1 MKCTILH
8 ETRGR
13 MRVHTMQGA
22 MSLQQADILEAYLN
36 RVSGVTKAT
45 VYDRTGDA
53 VICYDGP
60 RETVTKALSSFAYA
74 KEQALAPEH
83 SSRAL
88 NRDFEDKLVASLCWR
103 GIKQLF
109 VPSSVRTLITVAR
122 SVPYIK
128 AGMTCLMHRKIQVPV
143 LDATAITVSMLRK
156 DFKTASSIM
165 FLLGIG
171 DILDEWTHKKSVAD
185 LAQTMS
191 LNVDKVWKETDA
203 GSVLVP
209 VADVQVG
216 DRIVIHTGNVIP
228 LDGKVVSGEAMVNQA
243 SITGE
248 PLAVR
253 KAEGGYVYAG
263 TVVEEGDCTICVEKS
278 AGSGRYDRIIRMIEE
293 SEKLKSATE
302 DHASHLADQLVPYS
316 LGATALVW
324 LLTGNMTKALAVLM
338 VDFSCALK
346 LSMPIAVLSAMKE
359 ASDYHLSV
367 KGGRFL
373 EAVSDASTIV
383 FDKTGTLTKGE
394 PEVAGIT
401 LLGGADRKQVLSLA
415 ASLGAM
421 NKHPLS
427 AAIVRE
433 AKKEHAEIQP
443 VADFTALPGE
453 GVTGRIGTGRA
464 SLLNLA
470 ALDKRGLSSDEVADA
485 FNRASENGMSSVALA
500 DTFGVLAVFVMAN
513 EIKADTRSGLAQLK
527 AEGITPWLLTG
538 DNERAAHALAGKLG
552 LENVNADLLPEAKLA
567 RIRELQGQGLTAM
580 VGDGI
585 NDAPALAQ
593 ADIGIAMGV
602 RGTDSAI
609 EAADIAVMDDRI
621 SSVATLVRL
630 SRMTHSVLVQN
641 IAFALGIK
649 IIFTILAISGFAT
662 MWMAVFA
669 DTGTCLIVVANGMRL
684 MRVKPKL
691 DRMAAEVDRAAG
703 TAPQTHVQTAAA

>member
-1 MKCTILH
+1 
-8 ETRGR
+8 

-36 RVSGVTKAT
+36 RVSSVTKAT

-109 VPSSVRTLITVAR
+109 VPSSVHALITVAR

-128 AGMTCLMHRKIQVPV
+128 AGLTCLMHRKIQVPV

-209 VADVQVG
+209 VADVQLG

-248 PLAVR
+248 SLAVR

-278 AGSGRYDRIIRMIEE
+278 AGSGRYDRIIRMIEQ

-302 DHASHLADQLVPYS
+302 DHASHLADQLVAYS

-367 KGGRFL
+367 KGGRLL
-373 EAVSDASTIV
+373 EAVSEASTIV
-383 FDKTGTLTKGE
+383 FDKTGTLTRAE
-394 PEVAGIT
+394 PKVAQIVT
-401 LLGGADRKQVLSLA
+401 FGGNDEADMLRLA
-415 ASLGAM
+415 ACLEEHYPHSMA
-421 NKHPLS
+421 KAVV
-427 AAIVRE
+427 AAAR
-433 AKKEHAEIQP
+433 
-443 VADFTALPGE
+443 
-453 GVTGRIGTGRA
+453 
-464 SLLNLA
+464 
-470 ALDKRGLSSDEVADA
+470 RGLRHDERHSRVEYLVAHGI
-485 FNRASENGMSSVALA
+485 SSSVDGQKVVIGSHHFVFEDEHCVIPAGEQAKFDDPPDTYSHLYLA
-500 DTFGVLAVFVMAN
+500 VSGVLAAVICIEDPLRPEAADVIRGLRELGVTKLVMM
-513 EIKADTRSGLAQLK
+513 
-527 AEGITPWLLTG
+527 TG
-538 DNERAAHALAGKLG
+538 DNEKTARAVAEAVGVDAYFA
-552 LENVNADLLPEAKLA
+552 EVLPEDKAAFIQTEHAAGRKVIML
-567 RIRELQGQGLTAM
+567 
-580 VGDGI
+580 GDGV
-585 NDAPALAQ
+585 NDSPALSEADAGVAISDGAAIAREM
-593 ADIGIAMGV
+593 ADITVGADDLYALLTLKRLSDALMERIHSNYRKIISFNFLLICLGV
-602 RGTDSAI
+602 AGVLPPATSALLHN
-609 EAADIAVMDDRI
+609 A
-621 SSVATLVRL
+621 STLVISL
-630 SRMTHSVLVQN
+630 KSMTKL
-641 IAFALGIK
+641 
-649 IIFTILAISGFAT
+649 LA
-662 MWMAVFA
+662 
-669 DTGTCLIVVANGMRL
+669 
-684 MRVKPKL
+684 
-691 DRMAAEVDRAAG
+691 
-703 TAPQTHVQTAAA
+703 

>member
-216 DRIVIHTGNVIP
+216 DRIVIHTGNVIY
-228 LDGKVVSGEAMVNQA
+228 LRIGARWSSGRQPSMSN
-243 SITGE
+243 ITIQN
-248 PLAVR
+248 
-253 KAEGGYVYAG
+253 VYAEVPAG
-263 TVVEEGDCTICVEKS
+263 KPDKGYDYEGPQ
-278 AGSGRYDRIIRMIEE
+278 
-293 SEKLKSATE
+293 
-302 DHASHLADQLVPYS
+302 HH
-316 LGATALVW
+316 
-324 LLTGNMTKALAVLM
+324 
-338 VDFSCALK
+338 
-346 LSMPIAVLSAMKE
+346 MPRNISPC
-359 ASDYHLSV
+359 
-367 KGGRFL
+367 G
-373 EAVSDASTIV
+373 IV
-383 FDKTGTLTKGE
+383 
-394 PEVAGIT
+394 
-401 LLGGADRKQVLSLA
+401 
-415 ASLGAM
+415 
-421 NKHPLS
+421 
-427 AAIVRE
+427 
-433 AKKEHAEIQP
+433 
-443 VADFTALPGE
+443 
-453 GVTGRIGTGRA
+453 
-464 SLLNLA
+464 
-470 ALDKRGLSSDEVADA
+470 GLSDHD
-485 FNRASENGMSSVALA
+485 
-500 DTFGVLAVFVMAN
+500 
-513 EIKADTRSGLAQLK
+513 
-527 AEGITPWLLTG
+527 IT
-538 DNERAAHALAGKLG
+538 
-552 LENVNADLLPEAKLA
+552 NV
-567 RIRELQGQGLTAM
+567 
-580 VGDGI
+580 
-585 NDAPALAQ
+585 
-593 ADIGIAMGV
+593 
-602 RGTDSAI
+602 
-609 EAADIAVMDDRI
+609 
-621 SSVATLVRL
+621 TLR
-630 SRMTHSVLVQN
+630 N
-641 IAFALGIK
+641 IK
-649 IIFTILAISGFAT
+649 IIYPGGGNPFFAYRGLTPAELDSIPEARKSYPEFSQFRELPAWGFYIRHAKNITMDNVQLIAQKPDYRPAI
-662 MWMAVFA
+662 V
-669 DTGTCLIVVANGMRL
+669 
-684 MRVKPKL
+684 L
-691 DRMAAEVDRAAG
+691 DDVHGIKFDNVTYTEPGAEKKQQLFPYQSTEV
-703 TAPQTHVQTAAA
+703 TVNQ

>member
-1 MKCTILH
+1 
-8 ETRGR
+8 

-36 RVSGVTKAT
+36 RTPGVTKAT

-53 VICYDGP
+53 VICYDCP
-60 RETVTKALSSFAYA
+60 RTAVVKALSSFAYA
-74 KEQALAPEH
+74 NEQALAPEH
-83 SSRAL
+83 SSRAM
-88 NRDFEDKLVASLCWR
+88 NREFEDKLVASLCWR

-128 AGMTCLMHRKIQVPV
+128 AGLTCLMHKKIQVPV
-143 LDATAITVSMLRK
+143 LDATAISVSMLRK

-191 LNVDKVWKETDA
+191 LNVDKVWKETDT

-216 DRIVIHTGNVIP
+216 DRIVVRTGSVIP
-228 LDGKVVSGEAMVNQA
+228 LDGKVVAGEAMVNQA

-253 KAEGGYVYAG
+253 RTEGGYVYAG

-346 LSMPIAVLSAMKE
+346 LAMPIAVLSAMRE
-359 ASDYHLSV
+359 SSSYHISV

-373 EAVSDASTIV
+373 EAVARADTVV
-383 FDKTGTLTKGE
+383 FDKTGTLTYAE
-394 PEVAGIT
+394 PKVAQIVPF
-401 LLGGADRKQVLSLA
+401 GGHEETEMLRLA
-415 ASLGAM
+415 ACLEEHYPHSMA
-421 NKHPLS
+421 N
-427 AAIVRE
+427 AVVEE
-433 AKKEHAEIQP
+433 AKKQGLKHEEYHSQVQYV
-443 VADFTALPGE
+443 VAHGISSMVEGKKVLIGSAHFVFEDEGCTIPEDEREKFDSLPAQYSHLYLCIAGE
-453 GVTGRIGTGRA
+453 
-464 SLLNLA
+464 LA
-470 ALDKRGLSSDEVADA
+470 AVICIFDPLRAEAKDA
-485 FNRASENGMSSVALA
+485 IRALHACGISKV
-500 DTFGVLAVFVMAN
+500 VMM
-513 EIKADTRSGLAQLK
+513 
-527 AEGITPWLLTG
+527 TG
-538 DNERAAHALAGKLG
+538 DNRRTAASVAEEVGVDEFYAEVLPEDKAAFIRREKAAGRTVIMIGDGVNDSPALSEADAGVAISTGAAIAREIADITIASEDLFELVTLRKISEALMGRIHRNYRFIVGFNLG
-552 LENVNADLLPEAKLA
+552 LIVFGVAGLLPP
-567 RIRELQGQGLTAM
+567 TTS
-580 VGDGI
+580 
-585 NDAPALAQ
+585 ALLHNAS
-593 ADIGIAMGV
+593 
-602 RGTDSAI
+602 T
-609 EAADIAVMDDRI
+609 
-621 SSVATLVRL
+621 
-630 SRMTHSVLVQN
+630 
-641 IAFALGIK
+641 
-649 IIFTILAISGFAT
+649 LAISLKSMT
-662 MWMAVFA
+662 NLLP
-669 DTGTCLIVVANGMRL
+669 DKKKI
-684 MRVKPKL
+684 
-691 DRMAAEVDRAAG
+691 
-703 TAPQTHVQTAAA
+703 

>member
-1 MKCTILH
+1 
-8 ETRGR
+8 

-74 KEQALAPEH
+74 KEQAPAPEH

-109 VPSSVRTLITVAR
+109 VPSSVHALITVAR

-128 AGMTCLMHRKIQVPV
+128 AGLTCLMHRKIQVPV

-209 VADVQVG
+209 VADVQLG

-248 PLAVR
+248 SLAVR

-278 AGSGRYDRIIRMIEE
+278 AGSGRYDRIIRMIEQ

-302 DHASHLADQLVPYS
+302 DHASHLADQLVAYS

-373 EAVSDASTIV
+373 EAVSEASTIV
-383 FDKTGTLTKGE
+383 FDKTGTLTRAE
-394 PEVAGIT
+394 PKVAQIVT
-401 LLGGADRKQVLSLA
+401 FGGNDEADMLRLA
-415 ASLGAM
+415 ACLEEHYPHSMA
-421 NKHPLS
+421 KAVV
-427 AAIVRE
+427 AAAR
-433 AKKEHAEIQP
+433 
-443 VADFTALPGE
+443 
-453 GVTGRIGTGRA
+453 
-464 SLLNLA
+464 
-470 ALDKRGLSSDEVADA
+470 RGLRHDERHSRVEYLVAHGI
-485 FNRASENGMSSVALA
+485 SSSVDGQKVVIGSHHFVFEDEHCVIPAGEQAKFDDPPDTYSHLYLA
-500 DTFGVLAVFVMAN
+500 VSGVLAAVICIEDPLRPEAADVIRGLRELGVTKLVMM
-513 EIKADTRSGLAQLK
+513 
-527 AEGITPWLLTG
+527 TG
-538 DNERAAHALAGKLG
+538 DNEKTARAVAEAVGVDAYFA
-552 LENVNADLLPEAKLA
+552 EVLPEDKAAFIQTEHAAGRKVIML
-567 RIRELQGQGLTAM
+567 
-580 VGDGI
+580 GDGV
-585 NDAPALAQ
+585 NDSPALSEADAGVAISDGAAIAREM
-593 ADIGIAMGV
+593 ADITVGADDLYALLTLKRLSDALMERIHSNYRKIISFNFLLICLGV
-602 RGTDSAI
+602 AGVLPPATSALLHN
-609 EAADIAVMDDRI
+609 A
-621 SSVATLVRL
+621 STLVISL
-630 SRMTHSVLVQN
+630 KSMTKL
-641 IAFALGIK
+641 
-649 IIFTILAISGFAT
+649 LA
-662 MWMAVFA
+662 
-669 DTGTCLIVVANGMRL
+669 
-684 MRVKPKL
+684 
-691 DRMAAEVDRAAG
+691 
-703 TAPQTHVQTAAA
+703 

>member
-128 AGMTCLMHRKIQVPV
+128 AGLTCLMHRKIQVPV

-191 LNVDKVWKETDA
+191 LNVDKVWKETDT

-228 LDGKVVSGEAMVNQA
+228 LDGKVVSGEATVNQA

-248 PLAVR
+248 SLPVAKR
-253 KAEGGYVYAG
+253 AGSYVYAG
-263 TVVEEGDCTICVEKS
+263 TVIEEGECVVSVEK
-278 AGSGRYDRIIRMIEE
+278 ALGGGRYDRIRRSILYCMAC
-293 SEKLKSATE
+293 SSVVC
-302 DHASHLADQLVPYS
+302 LVM
-316 LGATALVW
+316 GFGF
-324 LLTGNMTKALAVLM
+324 LLDGRRLLAVYN
-338 VDFSCALK
+338 SN
-346 LSMPIAVLSAMKE
+346 
-359 ASDYHLSV
+359 
-367 KGGRFL
+367 
-373 EAVSDASTIV
+373 
-383 FDKTGTLTKGE
+383 
-394 PEVAGIT
+394 PEVIAWGMLRMKVLFT
-401 LLGGADRKQVLSLA
+401 TYFLCLSLI
-415 ASLGAM
+415 
-421 NKHPLS
+421 H
-427 AAIVRE
+427 I
-433 AKKEHAEIQP
+433 
-443 VADFTALPGE
+443 
-453 GVTGRIGTGRA
+453 
-464 SLLNLA
+464 
-470 ALDKRGLSSDEVADA
+470 
-485 FNRASENGMSSVALA
+485 
-500 DTFGVLAVFVMAN
+500 
-513 EIKADTRSGLAQLK
+513 
-527 AEGITPWLLTG
+527 
-538 DNERAAHALAGKLG
+538 
-552 LENVNADLLPEAKLA
+552 
-567 RIRELQGQGLTAM
+567 
-580 VGDGI
+580 
-585 NDAPALAQ
+585 
-593 ADIGIAMGV
+593 
-602 RGTDSAI
+602 
-609 EAADIAVMDDRI
+609 
-621 SSVATLVRL
+621 
-630 SRMTHSVLVQN
+630 
-641 IAFALGIK
+641 
-649 IIFTILAISGFAT
+649 
-662 MWMAVFA
+662 
-669 DTGTCLIVVANGMRL
+669 
-684 MRVKPKL
+684 
-691 DRMAAEVDRAAG
+691 
-703 TAPQTHVQTAAA
+703 

>member
-1 MKCTILH
+1 
-8 ETRGR
+8 

-346 LSMPIAVLSAMKE
+346 LSMMRRICCVWLPAWRNIIRTPWPKRSSRRRRAAVCATRSVIRAWSIWSRTAFPAASTDRRSSSAATTLSLRMSTASSRQGSRPNSMLCRIRIRTCILLFPVRWQRLSASKTRC
-359 ASDYHLSV
+359 
-367 KGGRFL
+367 GR
-373 EAVSDASTIV
+373 
-383 FDKTGTLTKGE
+383 
-394 PEVAGIT
+394 
-401 LLGGADRKQVLSLA
+401 
-415 ASLGAM
+415 
-421 NKHPLS
+421 
-427 AAIVRE
+427 
-433 AKKEHAEIQP
+433 
-443 VADFTALPGE
+443 
-453 GVTGRIGTGRA
+453 
-464 SLLNLA
+464 
-470 ALDKRGLSSDEVADA
+470 KRP
-485 FNRASENGMSSVALA
+485 MSSVVC
-500 DTFGVLAVFVMAN
+500 G
-513 EIKADTRSGLAQLK
+513 S
-527 AEGITPWLLTG
+527 
-538 DNERAAHALAGKLG
+538 
-552 LENVNADLLPEAKLA
+552 
-567 RIRELQGQGLTAM
+567 
-580 VGDGI
+580 
-585 NDAPALAQ
+585 
-593 ADIGIAMGV
+593 
-602 RGTDSAI
+602 SA
-609 EAADIAVMDDRI
+609 
-621 SSVATLVRL
+621 
-630 SRMTHSVLVQN
+630 
-641 IAFALGIK
+641 
-649 IIFTILAISGFAT
+649 
-662 MWMAVFA
+662 
-669 DTGTCLIVVANGMRL
+669 
-684 MRVKPKL
+684 
-691 DRMAAEVDRAAG
+691 
-703 TAPQTHVQTAAA
+703 

>member
-346 LSMPIAVLSAMKE
+346 LSMPLAVLSAMRE
-359 ASDYHLSV
+359 CGSYHITV
-367 KGGRFL
+367 KGGKYL
-373 EAVSDASTIV
+373 EALSKADTIV
-383 FDKTGTLTKGE
+383 FDKTGTLTRATPQVVEVVPFSGCNEREVLQLAACLEEHFPHSMANAVVRAAKERGISHEEMHSEVEYIVAHGIASRVGGE
-394 PEVAGIT
+394 RVVIGSHHFVFEDEKCTIPTAEQQKFDALKPEHSHLYMAASGQLVGVICISDPLRSEAAAVLNGLRALGIRNT
-401 LLGGADRKQVLSLA
+401 VMMTGDSERTAAAIAKQV
-415 ASLGAM
+415 G
-421 NKHPLS
+421 
-427 AAIVRE
+427 VDRFF
-433 AKKEHAEIQP
+433 AE
-443 VADFTALPGE
+443 VLPE
-453 GVTGRIGTGRA
+453 
-464 SLLNLA
+464 
-470 ALDKRGLSSDEVADA
+470 DKA
-485 FNRASENGMSSVALA
+485 N
-500 DTFGVLAVFVMAN
+500 FVQQA
-513 EIKADTRSGLAQLK
+513 K
-527 AEGITPWLLTG
+527 AEGHTVVMI
-538 DNERAAHALAGKLG
+538 
-552 LENVNADLLPEAKLA
+552 
-567 RIRELQGQGLTAM
+567 
-580 VGDGI
+580 GDGI
-585 NDAPALAQ
+585 NDSPALSA
-593 ADIGIAMGV
+593 ADIGIAINSGAAIAREIADV
-602 RGTDSAI
+602 TIKADSLEELVALKAI
-609 EAADIAVMDDRI
+609 ANSLQKRVHANYRFVLTFNSTLIA
-621 SSVATLVRL
+621 LG
-630 SRMTHSVLVQN
+630 
-641 IAFALGIK
+641 ALGILQPASSAMLHNLS
-649 IIFTILAISGFAT
+649 TIGISLKSMT
-662 MWMAVFA
+662 N
-669 DTGTCLIVVANGMRL
+669 LLPEN
-684 MRVKPKL
+684 K
-691 DRMAAEVDRAAG
+691 
-703 TAPQTHVQTAAA
+703 APQLKA